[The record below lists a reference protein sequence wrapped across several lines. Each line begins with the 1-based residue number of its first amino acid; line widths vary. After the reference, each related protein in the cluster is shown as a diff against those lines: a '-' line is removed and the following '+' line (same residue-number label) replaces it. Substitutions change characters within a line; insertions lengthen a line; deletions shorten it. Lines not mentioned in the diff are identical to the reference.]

1 MILKATSKIEM
12 KFYIVRGIILKKER
26 KRVRKWDNVK
36 YIAES
41 ATKRMIPKDSYRNKN
56 WGMEI
61 KTNNRLAP
69 QDGVGVRFGVVVTL
83 KEMNGVN
90 RIDEF
95 IRSCTLNGWLVNV
108 IDVVNRVDIHQKV
121 NEEIEFE

>member
-1 MILKATSKIEM
+1 
-12 KFYIVRGIILKKER
+12 
-26 KRVRKWDNVK
+26 
-36 YIAES
+36 
-41 ATKRMIPKDSYRNKN
+41 
-56 WGMEI
+56 MEV

-83 KEMNGVN
+83 KEMNGAN

>member
-1 MILKATSKIEM
+1 
-12 KFYIVRGIILKKER
+12 
-26 KRVRKWDNVK
+26 
-36 YIAES
+36 
-41 ATKRMIPKDSYRNKN
+41 
-56 WGMEI
+56 MEI

-69 QDGVGVRFGVVVTL
+69 QDGVGIRFGVVVTL

-121 NEEIEFE
+121 NEEIEWE

>member
-1 MILKATSKIEM
+1 
-12 KFYIVRGIILKKER
+12 
-26 KRVRKWDNVK
+26 
-36 YIAES
+36 
-41 ATKRMIPKDSYRNKN
+41 
-56 WGMEI
+56 MEV

-95 IRSCTLNGWLVNV
+95 IRSCTLNGWIVNV

>member
-1 MILKATSKIEM
+1 
-12 KFYIVRGIILKKER
+12 
-26 KRVRKWDNVK
+26 
-36 YIAES
+36 
-41 ATKRMIPKDSYRNKN
+41 
-56 WGMEI
+56 MEI

-108 IDVVNRVDIHQKV
+108 IDIVNRVDIHQKV
-121 NEEIEFE
+121 NEEIEWE

>member
-1 MILKATSKIEM
+1 
-12 KFYIVRGIILKKER
+12 
-26 KRVRKWDNVK
+26 
-36 YIAES
+36 
-41 ATKRMIPKDSYRNKN
+41 
-56 WGMEI
+56 MEI

>member
-1 MILKATSKIEM
+1 
-12 KFYIVRGIILKKER
+12 
-26 KRVRKWDNVK
+26 
-36 YIAES
+36 
-41 ATKRMIPKDSYRNKN
+41 
-56 WGMEI
+56 MEI
-61 KTNNRLAP
+61 KTNNRLDP
-69 QDGVGVRFGVVVTL
+69 QDGVGVRFSVVVTL

-121 NEEIEFE
+121 NEEIEWE